1 MDLYCIFIVVCV
13 KRKVRF
19 TKPFLVV
26 AAEAEAK
33 RYVYMKK
40 MVDQI
45 AKFFFL
51 FCHYFTF
58 VINFYAFFVPPASS
72 HL

>member
-26 AAEAEAK
+26 VVVQVEEEAK
-33 RYVYMKK
+33 RYVHKK
-40 MVDQI
+40 WSTKSQ
-45 AKFFFL
+45 
-51 FCHYFTF
+51 
-58 VINFYAFFVPPASS
+58 NFSFYSAIILLS
-72 HL
+72 